1 MEKINFSR
9 FEETA
14 SMPSSNPK
22 IADVV
27 SAIYAELGE
36 AKLTPKTVIYTTD
49 GNVSYVDGGSVVNDW
64 ADFEIV
70 FSDDGE
76 VIVDSSLPYG
86 EEGVV
91 VAEEYQDMVFKTVF
105 DACMKYASG
114 AYDWDEKTDRML
126 SAFGFNAEQS
136 AHLKSLGASYENV
149 WRNCDHWVIV
159 TMWQDLSN
167 AGLFQ
172 SNLERVFINKFL
184 EVVSAIV

>member
-36 AKLTPKTVIYTTD
+36 AKITQKTVVYMTD
-49 GNVSYVDGGSVVNDW
+49 GNVSHVDGGSVINDW
-64 ADFEIV
+64 ADFEVV
-70 FSDDGE
+70 FSDEGE
-76 VIVDSSLPYG
+76 VIVDSRLPYG

-91 VAEEYQDMVFKTVF
+91 VPEEWQDTVFKTVF
-105 DACMKYASG
+105 DFCMKYASG
-114 AYDWDEKTDRML
+114 VYDWDEKTDRMF

-136 AHLKSLGASYENV
+136 SHLKSLGASYETV

-159 TMWQDLSN
+159 TMWQDLE
-167 AGLFQ
+167 ADGLFQ
-172 SNLERVFINKFL
+172 PDLERKLMNKFL
-184 EVVSAIV
+184 EVV